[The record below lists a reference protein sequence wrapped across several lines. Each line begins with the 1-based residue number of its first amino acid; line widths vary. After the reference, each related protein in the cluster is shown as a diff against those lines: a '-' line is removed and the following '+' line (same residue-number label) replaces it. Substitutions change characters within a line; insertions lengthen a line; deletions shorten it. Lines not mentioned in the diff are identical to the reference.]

1 MKVNIDKY
9 VLAVVVISVVVA
21 FLTHFP
27 ELISLFDHSG
37 QNSLFSGMSM
47 ADVANEIL
55 FRV

>member
-27 ELISLFDHSG
+27 ELISLFSPEWSNRDISSG
-37 QNSLFSGMSM
+37 K
-47 ADVANEIL
+47 
-55 FRV
+55 